1 MTTRRRITVLN
12 RSEEFLALLDALLED
27 DGPYEVTTR
36 KVAEVSVDDVI
47 ATRPELLI
55 IDSDL
60 QQARGLNLVNE
71 LAGHP
76 EMGGIPIVI
85 TTPASPALTEIRA
98 ALGQLPGVHL
108 FPKPFAAT
116 ALEELVARQLPA
128 GSA

>member
-1 MTTRRRITVLN
+1 MKARRRITVLN

-36 KVAEVSVDDVI
+36 KVAEVSVDEVV

-55 IDSDL
+55 TDSDL
-60 QQARGLNLVNE
+60 QQARGLDLVNE
-71 LAGHP
+71 LAGHRD
-76 EMGGIPIVI
+76 MAGIPIII
-85 TTPASPALTEIRA
+85 TTPASPAVNEIRA
-98 ALGQLPGVHL
+98 ALGQLPDVHL

-116 ALEELVARQLPA
+116 ALEELVARQLPV

>member
-1 MTTRRRITVLN
+1 MNTRRRITVLN
-12 RSEEFLALLDALLED
+12 RSEEFLGLLDALLED

-36 KVAEVSVDDVI
+36 KVAEVSVNDVF

-60 QQARGLNLVNE
+60 QQPRGLDLVNE

-76 EMGGIPIVI
+76 EMAGIPIII
-85 TTPASPALTEIRA
+85 TTPASPAVNEVRA
-98 ALGQLPGVHL
+98 AMGRLPDVHL